1 MDRTLHAM
9 SVFSHVARLGSFTA
23 AAEMLGISAASAST
37 LVRRLEEHLGVT
49 LLQRSTRC
57 VRLTTEGEQYQEH
70 CQRIL
75 GEIEHMQ
82 QQLSGA
88 GKIAR
93 GRLAVD
99 LDQEVA
105 HSVLP
110 LVPAFHASYPEV
122 GLRVDVGG
130 DADGLIANGVDCAVV
145 VGQLADS
152 SLRSRRVGNFH
163 VVTVASPDYLRVRGT
178 PADPDSLHC
187 HDVIHYT
194 PRRFGPAREFRY
206 TVDGAETRL
215 KLAERISVNDA
226 RSAVRY
232 AVEGVGIAQVS
243 ERMVTEELAKG
254 RLVTVLDEYGPPPL
268 PISVLYPDRRQ
279 VPMSIRAFIDW
290 IQAQLRDL
298 ETASF
303 DGTPAINGGRDAAPY
318 WMAGSGR
325 HDSRF
330 MPKGLQQLAATAA
343 TA

>member
-23 AAEMLGISAASAST
+23 ASEMLGISAASAST
-37 LVRRLEEHLGVT
+37 LVRQLEEHLGVT

-57 VRLTTEGEQYQEH
+57 VRPTTEGEQYQEH

-99 LDQEVA
+99 VDQEVA

-110 LVPAFHASYPEV
+110 FVPAFRANHPEV

-152 SLRSRRVGNFH
+152 SLRSRRVGDFH
-163 VVTVASPDYLRVRGT
+163 AVTVASPDYLRVRGT
-178 PADPDSLHC
+178 PIDPDDLHC

-194 PRRFGPAREFRY
+194 PRRFAPPRDFRY
-206 TVDGAETRL
+206 TVDGAEARL
-215 KLAERISVNDA
+215 KLVERISVNDA

-232 AVEGVGIAQVS
+232 AAEGIGIAQVS
-243 ERMVTEELAKG
+243 QRMVMEELAAG
-254 RLVTVLDEYGPPPL
+254 RLVSILDEYSPPPL

-279 VPMSIRAFIDW
+279 VPMSIRAFIEW
-290 IQAQLRDL
+290 IQGQLRDL
-298 ETASF
+298 EIAAFDSASAMTAV
-303 DGTPAINGGRDAAPY
+303 PEAVPY
-318 WMAGSGR
+318 WSVSDLR
-325 HDSRF
+325 N
-330 MPKGLQQLAATAA
+330 MPRLVPMGLQHATAA
-343 TA
+343 SA

>member
-9 SVFSHVARLGSFTA
+9 SVFSQVARLGSFTA

-37 LVRRLEEHLGVT
+37 LVRRLEEHLGAT

-75 GEIEHMQ
+75 GEIELMQ

-110 LVPAFHASYPEV
+110 FLPVFRANHPEV

-152 SLRSRRVGNFH
+152 SLRSRRVGHFH
-163 VVTVASPDYLRVRGT
+163 AVTVASPDYLKARGT
-178 PADPDSLHC
+178 PVDPDSLHC

-194 PRRFGPAREFRY
+194 PRRFGPVREFRY

-215 KLAERISVNDA
+215 KLAERISVNDV

-243 ERMVTEELAKG
+243 ERMVAEELAKG
-254 RLVTVLDEYGPPPL
+254 TLVSILGEYGPPPL

-290 IQAQLRDL
+290 MQTQLRDL
-298 ETASF
+298 EIASF
-303 DGTPAINGGRDAAPY
+303 DHPSAPNGGRDAAPY
-318 WMAGSGR
+318 WTPNSERNNSERPFITAG
-325 HDSRF
+325 F
-330 MPKGLQQLAATAA
+330 QPLPATA
-343 TA
+343 

>member
-57 VRLTTEGEQYQEH
+57 VRLTTEGAQYQEH

-99 LDQEVA
+99 VDQEVA

-110 LVPAFHASYPEV
+110 FVPAFHATYPEV

-206 TVDGAETRL
+206 TVDGAESRL
-215 KLAERISVNDA
+215 RLAERICVNDV

-243 ERMVTEELAKG
+243 ERMVADELAAG
-254 RLVTVLDEYGPPPL
+254 TLVVILDEYAPPPL

-298 ETASF
+298 EIASF
-303 DGTPAINGGRDAAPY
+303 DSAPAIGGGRDAAPY
-318 WMAGSGR
+318 WSAADGR
-325 HDSRF
+325 KEAPF
-330 MPKGLQQLAATAA
+330 IPTGLQRLGAAAPTA
-343 TA
+343 